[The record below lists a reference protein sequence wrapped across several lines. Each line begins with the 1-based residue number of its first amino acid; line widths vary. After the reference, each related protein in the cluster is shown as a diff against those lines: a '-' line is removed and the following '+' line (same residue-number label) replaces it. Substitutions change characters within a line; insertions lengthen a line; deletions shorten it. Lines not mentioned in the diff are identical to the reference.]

1 MAKPRQGGLGRGL
14 GALIPSE
21 PTATAAQ
28 GPLRDIPV
36 GDIVPNTFQPRQS
49 FDEEALV
56 SLTASVRELG
66 VLQPVLV
73 RATAEGHYEL
83 IAGERRWRAAT
94 RAGLDRIPAIVRDV
108 DNETS
113 LAHAIV
119 ENVQR
124 AELNPI
130 EEAAAFHQLIED
142 FSLTQEQVATRVGRS
157 RPAVANSLR
166 LLQLPVEVQ
175 RLIIEGRLSA
185 GHGRV
190 LVTVDEADRAGLV
203 TRTVAEGLSVRALEA
218 LARGESLGTDS
229 TDDADSEDGTVD
241 GTAGRDATSPGDF
254 AADAADRP
262 VGETKPPALLELEE
276 LLGDRFDTKVV
287 ITLGNR
293 RGKLVIDFA
302 DIDDL
307 ERIYAR
313 IVGDSPDSGG

>member
-21 PTATAAQ
+21 PSRPVDDS
-28 GPLRDIPV
+28 PLRDIPV
-36 GDIVPNTFQPRQS
+36 GDIVPNTYQPRQA

-56 SLTASVRELG
+56 ALTASVRELG

-73 RATAEGHYEL
+73 RKHGDTQFEL

-113 LAHAIV
+113 LAQAIV

-124 AELNPI
+124 AELNAI
-130 EEAAAFHQLIED
+130 EEAAAFQQLIKD

-157 RPAVANSLR
+157 RPAVANALR
-166 LLQLPVEVQ
+166 LLQLPVDVQ
-175 RLIIEGRLSA
+175 LLIIDGRISA

-190 LVTVDEADRAGLV
+190 LVTVDASARSALV
-203 TRTVAEGLSVRALEA
+203 NQVLSNGLSVRALEA
-218 LARGESLGTDS
+218 MVRDS
-229 TDDADSEDGTVD
+229 
-241 GTAGRDATSPGDF
+241 
-254 AADAADRP
+254 DAAPGGGSPQPDDLQASGDA
-262 VGETKPPALLELEE
+262 VIGATKPPALLELEE
-276 LLGDRFDTKVV
+276 LLGDLFATKVG
-287 ITLGNR
+287 ITLGNK
-293 RGKLVIDFA
+293 RGRVTIDFA

-307 ERIYAR
+307 ERIYTLMTEASN
-313 IVGDSPDSGG
+313 IPPVG

>member
-21 PTATAAQ
+21 PSRPVDDS
-28 GPLRDIPV
+28 PLRDIPV
-36 GDIVPNTFQPRQS
+36 GDIVPNTYQPRQA

-56 SLTASVRELG
+56 ALTASVRELG

-73 RATAEGHYEL
+73 RKHGDTQFEL

-113 LAHAIV
+113 LAQAIV

-124 AELNPI
+124 AELNAI
-130 EEAAAFHQLIED
+130 EEAAAFQQLIED

-157 RPAVANSLR
+157 RPAVANALR
-166 LLQLPVEVQ
+166 LLQLPVDVQ
-175 RLIIEGRLSA
+175 LLIIDGRISA

-190 LVTVDEADRAGLV
+190 LVTVDASARSALV
-203 TRTVAEGLSVRALEA
+203 NQVLSNGLSVRALEA
-218 LARGESLGTDS
+218 MVRDS
-229 TDDADSEDGTVD
+229 
-241 GTAGRDATSPGDF
+241 
-254 AADAADRP
+254 DAAPGGGSPQPDDLQASGDA
-262 VGETKPPALLELEE
+262 VIGATKPPALLELEE
-276 LLGDRFDTKVV
+276 LLGDLFATKVG
-287 ITLGNR
+287 ITLGNK
-293 RGKLVIDFA
+293 RGRVTIDFA

-307 ERIYAR
+307 ERIYTLMTEASN
-313 IVGDSPDSGG
+313 IPPVG

>member
-21 PTATAAQ
+21 PSQ
-28 GPLRDIPV
+28 PIDDSPLRDIPV
-36 GDIVPNTFQPRQS
+36 GDIVPNTYQPRQS

-56 SLTASVRELG
+56 ALTASVRELG

-73 RATAEGHYEL
+73 RKHGETQFEL

-113 LAHAIV
+113 LAQAIV

-124 AELNPI
+124 AELNAI
-130 EEAAAFHQLIED
+130 EEAAAFQQLIDD

-157 RPAVANSLR
+157 RPAIANTLR
-166 LLQLPVEVQ
+166 LLQLPVDIQ
-175 RLIIEGRLSA
+175 RLIMEGRLSA

-190 LVTVDEADRAGLV
+190 LVTVDAAERGALV
-203 TRTVAEGLSVRALEA
+203 SQILGTGLSVRALEA
-218 LARGESLGTDS
+218 LVRNEAA
-229 TDDADSEDGTVD
+229 DDAASS
-241 GTAGRDATSPGDF
+241 ATSGGASSDASERPDT
-254 AADAADRP
+254 AD
-262 VGETKPPALLELEE
+262 VGATKPPALLELEE
-276 LLGDRFDTKVV
+276 LLGDLFATKVG
-287 ITLGNR
+287 ITLGNK
-293 RGKLVIDFA
+293 RGRLTIDFA

-307 ERIYAR
+307 ERIYAVMTESSNIPR
-313 IVGDSPDSGG
+313 IG

>member
-21 PTATAAQ
+21 PSRPVDDS
-28 GPLRDIPV
+28 PLRDIPV
-36 GDIVPNTFQPRQS
+36 GDIVPNTYQPRQA

-56 SLTASVRELG
+56 ALTASVRELG

-73 RATAEGHYEL
+73 RKHGDTQFEL

-113 LAHAIV
+113 LAQAIV

-124 AELNPI
+124 AELNAI
-130 EEAAAFHQLIED
+130 EEAAAFQQLIED

-157 RPAVANSLR
+157 RPAVANALR
-166 LLQLPVEVQ
+166 LLQLPVDVQ
-175 RLIIEGRLSA
+175 LLIIDGRISA

-190 LVTVDEADRAGLV
+190 LVTVDASARSALV
-203 TRTVAEGLSVRALEA
+203 NQVLSNGLSVRALEA
-218 LARGESLGTDS
+218 MVRDS
-229 TDDADSEDGTVD
+229 
-241 GTAGRDATSPGDF
+241 
-254 AADAADRP
+254 DAAPGGGSPQPDDLQASGDA
-262 VGETKPPALLELEE
+262 VIGATKPPALLELEE
-276 LLGDRFDTKVV
+276 LLGDLFATKVG
-287 ITLGNR
+287 ITLGNK
-293 RGKLVIDFA
+293 RGRVTIDFA

-307 ERIYAR
+307 ERIYTLMTEASN
-313 IVGDSPDSGG
+313 IPPIG